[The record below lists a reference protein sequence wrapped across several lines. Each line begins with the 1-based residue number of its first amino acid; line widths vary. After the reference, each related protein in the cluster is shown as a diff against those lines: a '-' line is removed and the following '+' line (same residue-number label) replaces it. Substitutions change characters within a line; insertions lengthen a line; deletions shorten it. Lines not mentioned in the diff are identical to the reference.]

1 MSAAKLRARVRF
13 ERPLAGTGG
22 FETIAHLW
30 AHATPGDPW
39 RFTIRPH
46 ADATPGSCFVWRGR
60 RFRIVARIDADD
72 RGALVHLHCTE
83 ENP

>member
-1 MSAAKLRARVRF
+1 MSAPKLRARVRL
-13 ERPLAGTGG
+13 ERPLAGTGA

-46 ADATPGSCFVWRGR
+46 ADATPGACLVWHGR
-60 RFRIVARIDADD
+60 RFRIVSRIEDDD
-72 RGALVHLHCTE
+72 RGALIHLHCTE